1 MSRSLPRLLTV
12 REAAAY
18 ANCHE
23 ETIRRAYWAGHL
35 KVQPFGSRNLRISED
50 DLHTWIKQGMQTRR
64 AA

>member
-12 REAAAY
+12 REAAASV
-18 ANCHE
+18 NCHE

-35 KVQPFGSRNLRISED
+35 KVRRFGSRNLRISED
-50 DLHTWIKQGMQTRR
+50 DLHAWIEQGMQTRR